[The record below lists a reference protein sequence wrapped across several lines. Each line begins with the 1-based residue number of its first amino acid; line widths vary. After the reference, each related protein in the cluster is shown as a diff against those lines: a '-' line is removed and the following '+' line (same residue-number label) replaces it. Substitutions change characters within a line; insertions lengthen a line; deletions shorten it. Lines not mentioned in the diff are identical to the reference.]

1 MMKTLPNGWNQ
12 ELLSDYLETVI
23 DYRGKTPEKSD
34 KGILTLSAKSV
45 KMGEIDYSQAY
56 FISKETY
63 KEFMVRGFPKIGD
76 ILMTTEAPLGC
87 IAKLDRD
94 GISVAQRLLTLRGKE
109 GQLDNDYL
117 MYYLMSPI
125 GQYELLSRAS
135 GSTVQGIKRSEFE
148 KINIIL
154 PNSYLEQK
162 QIANILSSFDK
173 KIELLK
179 EQNKTLETMAQTIFK
194 EWFVDFNYPN
204 ATGEMIDSEMG
215 EIPKGW
221 RVGNLGEVTNIKGG
235 TTPSTTNKEFWDG
248 DICWSSPKDL
258 SNHNFAFLLDTN
270 KKITQKGLE
279 NISSGLLPKGTLLLS
294 SRAPIGYLAI
304 SNVDIA
310 INQGYIALLDDAMFS
325 NYFMYLWLKTNMN
338 LIISSAN
345 GSTFLEI
352 SKGSFKKIKCVIPTK
367 DKLDDFDVVIKSI
380 FDKLL
385 LNTEQIRTL
394 EETRDSLLPKLMS
407 GQKRVFEYDN

>member
-1 MMKTLPNGWNQ
+1 MSNLPKGWKQ
-12 ELLSDYLETVI
+12 ELLSDYLETII
-23 DYRGKTPEKSD
+23 DYRGKTPEKAD

-87 IAKLDRD
+87 IAKLDRGD
-94 GISVAQRLLTLRGKE
+94 VSVAQRLLTLRGKE

-117 MYYLMSPI
+117 MYYLMSPV

-135 GSTVQGIKRSEFE
+135 GSTVQGIKRSEFG

-154 PNSYLEQK
+154 PNSYSEQK

-179 EQNKTLETMAQTIFK
+179 EQNQTLETMAQTIFK

-215 EIPKGW
+215 EIPKEW
-221 RVGNLGEVTNIKGG
+221 RVGTLEEVTNIKGG

-258 SNHNFAFLLDTN
+258 SNHDFAFLLDTN
-270 KKITQKGLE
+270 KKITKKGLE

-325 NYFMYLWLKTNMN
+325 NYFMYLWLKINMN

-367 DKLDDFDVVIKSI
+367 NILDDFDVLIKSI
-380 FDKLL
+380 FNKLL
-385 LNTEQIRTL
+385 LNTKQIQIL
-394 EETRDSLLPKLMS
+394 QETRDSLLPKLMS

>member
-1 MMKTLPNGWNQ
+1 MSNLPKGWKQ
-12 ELLSDYLETVI
+12 ENLTDYLETII

-34 KGILTLSAKSV
+34 QGILTLSAKSV

-56 FISKETY
+56 CISQETY
-63 KEFMVRGFPKIGD
+63 NEFMVRGFPKKND

-94 GISVAQRLLTLRGKE
+94 DVSVAQRLLTLRGKE

-125 GQYELLSRAS
+125 GQFELISRAS

-148 KINIIL
+148 KVKIIL
-154 PNSYLEQK
+154 PSSYDEQK
-162 QIANILSSFDK
+162 AIANILSSLDN

-179 EQNKTLETMAQTIFK
+179 EQNKTLETMAQTVFK
-194 EWFVDFNYPN
+194 EWFVNFNYPD
-204 ATGEMIDSEMG
+204 ATGEMVESEMG

-221 RVGNLGEVTNIKGG
+221 RVGRLGEVTNIKGG
-235 TTPSTTNKEFWDG
+235 TTPSTSIKEFWNG
-248 DICWSSPKDL
+248 EICWSSPKDL
-258 SNHNFAFLLDTN
+258 SNYDFVFLLDTN
-270 KKITQKGLE
+270 KKITLKGLE
-279 NISSGLLPKGTLLLS
+279 KISSGLLPKGTLLLS

-310 INQGYIALLDDAMFS
+310 INQGYIALLNDAIFP
-325 NYFMYLWLKTNMN
+325 NHFMYLWLKININ
-338 LIISSAN
+338 LVISSAN
-345 GSTFLEI
+345 GSTFMEI
-352 SKGSFKKIKCVIPTK
+352 SKSSFRNIKCLVPNK
-367 DKLDDFDVVIKSI
+367 NVLDDFNHVIKTL

-385 LNTEQIRTL
+385 LNSQQIQTL
-394 EETRDSLLPKLMS
+394 EKLRDTLLPKLIS
-407 GQKRVFEYDN
+407 GKIRVRGFDA

>member
-1 MMKTLPNGWNQ
+1 MSDLPNGWKQ
-12 ELLSDYLETVI
+12 ELLSDYLETII
-23 DYRGKTPEKSD
+23 DYRGKTPEKAD

-94 GISVAQRLLTLRGKE
+94 DVSVAQRLLTLRGKE

-117 MYYLMSPI
+117 MYYLMSPV

-154 PNSYLEQK
+154 PNSYSEQK

-179 EQNKTLETMAQTIFK
+179 EQNQTLETMAQTIFL
-194 EWFVDFNYPN
+194 DFFNRSTN
-204 ATGEMIDSEMG
+204 LIEVT
-215 EIPKGW
+215 
-221 RVGNLGEVTNIKGG
+221 LGELVNIKYGKDHKHLKNGSYPLYGSGG
-235 TTPSTTNKEFWDG
+235 VMRYVEGYLYDKES
-248 DICWSSPKDL
+248 ILIPR
-258 SNHNFAFLLDTN
+258 
-270 KKITQKGLE
+270 
-279 NISSGLLPKGTLLLS
+279 KGTLGNLFFVQKAFWS
-294 SRAPIGYLAI
+294 VDTIFYTEIDDTKIFPIYLYYQLKRFNFENL
-304 SNVDIA
+304 NVGSA
-310 INQGYIALLDDAMFS
+310 VPSLTTNVLNAL
-325 NYFMYLWLKTNMN
+325 K
-338 LIISSAN
+338 
-345 GSTFLEI
+345 LEI
-352 SKGSFKKIKCVIPTK
+352 PNLDSQKEIVYILKSLNSKSLNNLLQIK
-367 DKLDDFDVVIKSI
+367 
-380 FDKLL
+380 
-385 LNTEQIRTL
+385 TL
-394 EETRDSLLPKLMS
+394 EETRNSLLLKLMS
-407 GQKRVFEYDN
+407 GRIRVNNA